1 MAYFLQIRYSHGKCH
16 FLKSS
21 PFSGTLIKKSESI
34 IEQVPVIFSSSKH
47 AYDLHFSGS
56 PDSNILCSN
65 QDGNFNLSE
74 EGVVISFD
82 QIQHKIDTLSYIRNS
97 NMNHRQSINKQ
108 P

>member
-1 MAYFLQIRYSHGKCH
+1 MAYFLQIRNSHGKCH

-47 AYDLHFSGS
+47 LHLSGS

-65 QDGNFNLSE
+65 QDGNVYLSE

-82 QIQHKIDTLSYIRNS
+82 QIQHQIDTLSYIRNS
-97 NMNHRQSINKQ
+97 NMNHRLSISKQ